1 MTEDIKKLLHELKQ
15 GLSKIYGAQLGA
27 IYLYGSYARGEAHPS
42 DSDIDVLIVLKGDFD
57 YLKMLKRSEDYAAS
71 FCLEH
76 DIVVSRALVSEAEF
90 QSKQTPF
97 LINVRRDAVAV

>member
-1 MTEDIKKLLHELKQ
+1 MVRMRVEKPIHL
-15 GLSKIYGAQLGA
+15 
-27 IYLYGSYARGEAHPS
+27 

-57 YLKMLKRSEDYAAS
+57 YLTMLKRSENYAAS

-76 DIVVSRALVSEAEF
+76 DIVVSRALVSETEF

-97 LINVRRDAVAV
+97 LINVRRDAIAV

>member
-1 MTEDIKKLLHELKQ
+1 MTEDIKKLLRELKQ
-15 GLSKIYGAQLGA
+15 GLSEIYGAQLGA

-42 DSDIDVLIVLKGDFD
+42 NSDIDVLIVLKDDFD
-57 YLKMLKRSEDYAAS
+57 YLKLLKRSENYAAA

-76 DIVVSRALVSEAEF
+76 DIVISRALVSEAEF

-97 LINVRRDAVAV
+97 LINVRRDAIAV

>member
-1 MTEDIKKLLHELKQ
+1 VTEDIKNLLHELKQ
-15 GLSKIYGAQLGA
+15 GLSKIYGAQLST

-76 DIVVSRALVSEAEF
+76 DIVVSRALVSETEF

-97 LINVRRDAVAV
+97 LINVRRDAIAV